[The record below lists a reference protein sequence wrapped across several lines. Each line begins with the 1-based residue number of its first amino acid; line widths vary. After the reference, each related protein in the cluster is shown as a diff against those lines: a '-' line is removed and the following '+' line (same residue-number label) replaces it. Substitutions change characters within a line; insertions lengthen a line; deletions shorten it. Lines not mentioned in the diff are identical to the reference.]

1 MKKVIW
7 ITLFLLPFITI
18 HAQVGFS
25 FSYGQLNHPD
35 WDELVRNNDN
45 TAFDLPN
52 DGPFL
57 NTAWRVIIDYTH
69 KIIKDKRIDFHP
81 ELSWSYSDFET
92 INLQTGEPINLAL
105 NLLGFHYNTNIYLL
119 DLDGD
124 CDCPTWRKEGPTF
137 KKGFFIQLS
146 PGVNIFNKTIDL
158 EGNNF
163 KENDVVFSLGAGAG
177 MDIGLNEMLTITPFV
192 KANLFLSTDWTDLN
206 TLRIIEIEME
216 DGQNQTSFNQL
227 SVGIRVG
234 FNFKN

>member
-1 MKKVIW
+1 MKKLIW
-7 ITLFLLPFITI
+7 IALLFLPFITI
-18 HAQVGFS
+18 RAQVGFS
-25 FSYGQLNHPD
+25 FSYSQLNHPD
-35 WDELVRNNDN
+35 WNDLVYSNDN
-45 TAFDLPN
+45 L
-52 DGPFL
+52 FL
-57 NTAWRVIIDYTH
+57 VLVGEDSFLKNAWGVSADFKH
-69 KIIKDKRIDFHP
+69 KLKNKRIEFHP
-81 ELSWSYSDFET
+81 ELSWARTET
-92 INLQTGEPINLAL
+92 KTLASPQQRNFGI

-146 PGVNIFNKTIDL
+146 PGVNVFNKSLDL
-158 EGNNF
+158 EGNIF
-163 KENDVVFSLGAGAG
+163 KENDVVFSLGAGVG

-192 KANLFLSTDWTDLN
+192 KANLFLSPDWTDLN